1 MTTTAELR
9 DQAVRVAGSLEPET
23 MTGEQARAAVQDLA
37 TADKAIAST
46 LLFTALRVARSSAWK
61 GRGFA
66 TAADWLADVLGVR
79 CARRRPSGTA
89 KKADRLPKTKKAMKQ
104 GDLSPDQAGAVT
116 DGADADPNAE
126 DDLLDSAARD
136 TNKALKDKAAKA
148 KAADGL
154 RTREGRIRSRR
165 SLRRGTDAEGA
176 SGSAVRAGG
185 GRGGVRGMF
194 RPFEE
199 LLFRHGRSTGVRDTF
214 ENRSYDAFLAMLA
227 HHTHLAHPN
236 RRRRRDRNRRAPTTQ
251 RRIQPPEQGSRARTL
266 PASPTKRVVPTTE
279 APRART
285 DRHDG
290 RRAPPRAKP
299 PTVPGSRPQRPQ
311 HPSR

>member
-1 MTTTAELR
+1 MTTTADLR
-9 DQAVRVAGSLEPET
+9 DQAVQVAGSLEPET
-23 MTGEQARAAVQDLA
+23 MTGEQAAAAVQDLA

-66 TAADWLADVLGVR
+66 TAADWLADVLGVSVR
-79 CARRRPSGTA
+79 EAAGHLGTA

-116 DGADADPNAE
+116 DGADADPGAE
-126 DDLLDSAARD
+126 EDLLDSAARD

-148 KAADGL
+148 KAAATDSA
-154 RTREGRIRSRR
+154 TRERRIRSRR

-176 SGSAVRAGG
+176 FWVRLYGP
-185 GRGGVRGMF
+185 GVDAAAFEAMF

-227 HHTHLAHPN
+227 HHTHLATQTAALSRCRAGSGP
-236 RRRRRDRNRRAPTTQ
+236 RRGT
-251 RRIQPPEQGSRARTL
+251 RAR
-266 PASPTKRVVPTTE
+266 PT
-279 APRART
+279 
-285 DRHDG
+285 
-290 RRAPPRAKP
+290 
-299 PTVPGSRPQRPQ
+299 RP
-311 HPSR
+311 